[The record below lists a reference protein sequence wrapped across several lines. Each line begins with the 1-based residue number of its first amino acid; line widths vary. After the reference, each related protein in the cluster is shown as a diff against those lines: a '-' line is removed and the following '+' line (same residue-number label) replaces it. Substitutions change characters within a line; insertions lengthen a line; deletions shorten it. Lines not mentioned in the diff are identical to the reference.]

1 LLATLFFAGATA
13 ALTRIRFVVVHDPV
27 SPATVNSI
35 MDEGKAIKLVYER
48 TPHQE
53 ILAGRQENI

>member
-27 SPATVNSI
+27 SPATVSFI
-35 MDEGKAIKLVYER
+35 MDAGKAISS
-48 TPHQE
+48 
-53 ILAGRQENI
+53 LAG